1 MTGAFEIKH
10 VPACYRMVDTCS
22 AEFTASTPYF
32 YSTFGEEDEAEEFIK
47 ENASGKPVVMVFG
60 SVRSV
65 SVRIIRVRF
74 SPLFLRMK
82 VVKESRLCC
91 HRK

>member
-1 MTGAFEIKH
+1 MQSSKEMTGLSEIKH

-60 SVRSV
+60 SGPIRIGQV
-65 SVRIIRVRF
+65 SSSI
-74 SPLFLRMK
+74 SPLFTAYGR
-82 VVKESRLCC
+82 
-91 HRK
+91 